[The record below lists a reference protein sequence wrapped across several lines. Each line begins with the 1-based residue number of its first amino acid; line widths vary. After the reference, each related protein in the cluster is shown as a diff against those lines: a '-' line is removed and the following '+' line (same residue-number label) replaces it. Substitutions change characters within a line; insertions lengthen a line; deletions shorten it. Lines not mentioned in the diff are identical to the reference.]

1 MEEGNKRKIKEDTT
15 IPEEIRERE
24 FGLISETANKALT
37 LSGWILVLLIRTF

>member
-1 MEEGNKRKIKEDTT
+1 MEEGNKRKTKEDTT

-24 FGLISETANKALT
+24 FGLTSEIANKVLT